1 MSIDRF
7 RRAFKKLMPSWLT
20 TDEGEKVHFSLG
32 VVMDGFVERARQ
44 GLIARFPQHAPSDAF
59 SPLSRDRKITRG
71 IGETDAAYAARLLPW
86 LDDHRVRGNPF
97 ALMKQLA
104 AYCNAAVRIRTV
116 DSSGNWFTRDRDGT
130 ESYLLAQANWNWD
143 SAPAIAG
150 VTQWSRFWVIIYP
163 TSDGLPWAQ
172 SLAWGNGALW
182 GTGQFG
188 TSPTAT
194 IGTTATREQV
204 ADVRRIVAEWKP
216 EGTKCEWIIIAF
228 DDASFPPGTPAQ
240 PTPGPG
246 LWGDWGKVV
255 GTTFVASRISTARY
269 WEGP

>member
-1 MSIDRF
+1 MAQFF
-7 RRAFKKLMPSWLT
+7 RRVFKKLMPSWLT
-20 TDEGEKVHFSLG
+20 TDEGGDVHGSLG
-32 VVMDGFVERARQ
+32 VMMDAYAERARL
-44 GLIARFPQHAPSDAF
+44 GVLARFPEHAPSDAIAAI
-59 SPLSRDRKITRG
+59 SRDRKIIRG
-71 IGETDAAYAARLLPW
+71 IAETDANYGTRALSW
-86 LDDHRVRGNPF
+86 LDDHKTRGNPF
-97 ALMKQLA
+97 ALMKQLRG
-104 AYCNAAVRIRTV
+104 YLNADVRIRTV

-130 ESYLLAQANWNWD
+130 ESVLLAQGNWNWNN
-143 SAPAIAG
+143 APTIAG

-163 TSDGLPWAQ
+163 TSAGQPWSQ

-188 TSPTAT
+188 TSSTAT

-204 ADVRRIVAEWKP
+204 ADVRRIIAEWKP

-228 DDASFPPGTPAQ
+228 DDASFPPSTAGQ

-255 GTTFVASRISTARY
+255 GNTFVASRISTARY